1 MYYCPILA
9 LKSRNQVQL
18 FTKSKKK
25 KKKKNAQKIF
35 ASTMK
40 AILDNFFGIPFSYLQ
55 RVLRIHGPTSM

>member
-1 MYYCPILA
+1 MYYGRILA

-25 KKKKNAQKIF
+25 KAQKIF

-40 AILDNFFGIPFSYLQ
+40 AILDKLFGIPFSYLQ
-55 RVLRIHGPTSM
+55 RVLRIHGPTSMLIC